1 MVEFNRYIEA
11 GDLDKTEERL
21 RKLNEQ
27 SEAGDGFVGMY
38 L

>member
-11 GDLDKTEERL
+11 GDLAQTLKRITALQAKADQT
-21 RKLNEQ
+21 
-27 SEAGDGFVGMY
+27 GGYVGMY